1 MTPPFPILYED
12 NHLLVVEK
20 PVNVPVQADVT
31 GDDDLLSMCRRYIK
45 AAYNKPGEAF
55 LALVHR
61 LDRPVGGVM
70 VFARTSKA
78 AARLTAQFKGRTAK
92 KRYAAVVVGC
102 PPAEKRLVDFLLK
115 DERTHSSAVVPEGT
129 DGAKRAELCYRKL
142 AACGD
147 RALLDIELFTG
158 RPHQIRVQLAHD
170 GFPILGDQRYNPAA
184 RPGMQICLWAY
195 ALTIQHPTLGEEMTF
210 FSLPGGSP
218 NRGAAVEERQTAC
231 TSAPIERRMDCAA
244 GSPDD
249 MQTDCTGAA
258 TGQKRTCASGSPI
271 ERQMDCFG
279 DSAAQQRSDCTG
291 DSPDDMQADCTGA
304 ATGQKRACA
313 GGAPIERQMDCF
325 GGSPDGRSGFAAFPV
340 QTALLPAFG
349 VCRGVAMDDALLVVD
364 KNAGVEVEQDLVPA
378 LESVIG
384 PVYPVHRLDANT
396 EGLVALARTEAMRE
410 QLLRAFRT
418 HENIEKIYHAV
429 VVGTP
434 AQRAGMLEHTLQK
447 DAAGA
452 FVRVVAPG
460 TPGGQPAKLAY
471 RVLETRG
478 GLSLVE
484 IELYT
489 GRTHQIRVQMAAIG
503 CPVLGDDKYG
513 DREMNRRCRV
523 KRQQLLAKRLTIGG
537 RTFESL
543 RSFSF

>member
-231 TSAPIERRMDCAA
+231 AGSPDDMQAVCTGAPIERRMDCAA
-244 GSPDD
+244 
-249 MQTDCTGAA
+249 
-258 TGQKRTCASGSPI
+258 
-271 ERQMDCFG
+271 
-279 DSAAQQRSDCTG
+279 
-291 DSPDDMQADCTGA
+291 
-304 ATGQKRACA
+304 
-313 GGAPIERQMDCF
+313 
-325 GGSPDGRSGFAAFPV
+325 GSPDGRSGFAAFPV

-364 KNAGVEVEQDLVPA
+364 KNAGVEVEEDLVPA

-434 AQRAGMLEHTLQK
+434 AQRAGTLEHTLQK

-484 IELYT
+484 IELHT

-513 DREMNRRCRV
+513 DREINRRCRV

>member
-45 AAYNKPGEAF
+45 EAYNKPGEAF

-184 RPGMQICLWAY
+184 KPGTQICLWAY

-218 NRGAAVEERQTAC
+218 NRGAAVGERQTDCAAG
-231 TSAPIERRMDCAA
+231 APIERRKDCTG

-249 MQTDCTGAA
+249 MQAVCTGA
-258 TGQKRTCASGSPI
+258 PI
-271 ERQMDCFG
+271 ERQADCPG
-279 DSAAQQRSDCTG
+279 GSAAQQRSDCPG
-291 DSPDDMQADCTGA
+291 GLPDDMQAVFT
-304 ATGQKRACA
+304 
-313 GGAPIERQMDCF
+313 GAPIERQTDCF

-340 QTALLPAFG
+340 QTALLPAFA
-349 VCRGVAMDDALLVVD
+349 VCRGVAMDEALLVVD

-410 QLLRAFRT
+410 QLLRAFRA

-434 AQRAGMLEHTLQK
+434 PQRAGTLEHTLQK

-460 TPGGQPAKLAY
+460 APGGQPAKLAY